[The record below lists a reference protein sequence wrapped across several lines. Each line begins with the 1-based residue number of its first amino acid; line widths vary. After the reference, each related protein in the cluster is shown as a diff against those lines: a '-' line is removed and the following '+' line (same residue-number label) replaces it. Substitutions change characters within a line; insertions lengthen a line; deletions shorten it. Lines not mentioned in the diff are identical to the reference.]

1 MSVKLEN
8 VSVTVEDAMELE
20 RRLLETWRRGG
31 DTLPLRAE
39 LCEVLA
45 LLHCAAP
52 GRGEV
57 HVSGNAYGAVF
68 LDGGGD
74 VYLPIEELSG
84 YAELGFSPPPGAIRR
99 DVLNVFGEDRK
110 QVTVLAVPLTRALRA
125 FREVRLWHF
134 ENDRYTSASARVLL
148 RGLAIDIAL
157 AGGPE
162 EWLSRATEALPGTA
176 RRELEEFLEVI
187 KTTL

>member
-20 RRLLETWRRGG
+20 KRLLEAWRRS
-31 DTLPLRAE
+31 DNTLPLRTE

-45 LLHCAAP
+45 LLHCAAL

-57 HVSGNAYGAVF
+57 HVSGKAYGAVF

-74 VYLPIEELSG
+74 VYLPIEELSE
-84 YAELGFSPPPGAIRR
+84 YAELGFSPPPGAARL

-110 QVTVLAVPLTRALRA
+110 QVTVFAVPLTRALRA

-134 ENDRYTSASARVLL
+134 ENDRYTSTSARVLL
-148 RGLAIDIAL
+148 RGLALDIAL

-162 EWLSRATEALPGTA
+162 GWLA
-176 RRELEEFLEVI
+176 RVCNSAPVKARELEEFVKAI
-187 KTTL
+187 KSAL